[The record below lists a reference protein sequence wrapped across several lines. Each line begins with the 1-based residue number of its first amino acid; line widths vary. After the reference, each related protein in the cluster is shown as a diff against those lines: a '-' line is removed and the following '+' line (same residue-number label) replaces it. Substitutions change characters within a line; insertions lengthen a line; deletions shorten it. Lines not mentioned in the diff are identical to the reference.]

1 MATRKSA
8 KEPARKPVAQKPA
21 PKKPAPKPKTPA
33 DIVSD
38 AVGAK
43 EASEVLQKLRAGGGT
58 RQAQLRSLRRQLDD
72 QKVLTAARNVI

>member
-43 EASEVLQKLRAGGGT
+43 EAAEVLQKLRAGGGT

-72 QKVLTAARNVI
+72 QKVLQAARDVT

>member
-43 EASEVLQKLRAGGGT
+43 DAPEVLQKLRAGGGT

-72 QKVLTAARNVI
+72 PKVLQAARNVT